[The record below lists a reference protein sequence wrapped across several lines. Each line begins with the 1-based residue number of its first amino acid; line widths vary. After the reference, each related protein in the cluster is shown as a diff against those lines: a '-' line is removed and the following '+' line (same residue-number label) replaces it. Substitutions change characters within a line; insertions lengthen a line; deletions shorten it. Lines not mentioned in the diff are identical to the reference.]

1 MQSAKSTST
10 YQSALTVVVFLLIIW
25 LLSGVTLIAQI
36 AVGVGFLAL
45 LSSHIARWI
54 DYGWTKVLAAL
65 GWFNSRVLLSVV
77 FFLILAPIAFI
88 YRLVKGDTLNLK
100 TGKKSYFIDR
110 SHTYEAKD
118 LENPW

>member
-1 MQSAKSTST
+1 MQSNQSTT
-10 YQSALTVVVFLLIIW
+10 YQSSLTVVIFLLIIW
-25 LLSGVTLIAQI
+25 LISGVTLIAQI
-36 AVGVGFLAL
+36 AVGVGFSAL

-100 TGKKSYFIDR
+100 TGKESYFIDR
-110 SHTYEAKD
+110 SHKYEAKD